1 MAENLV
7 SIVHAIEKLKN
18 KDSKFDESID
28 VAIHLGISESIKG
41 TCDLPNSYSDDI
53 KLIIFTANLNDQ
65 DIVKNNKFLIGD
77 EELIASIKSKKSI
90 VSDYK
95 YSIASPDF
103 MPKISK
109 IAKILGPR
117 GLMPDPKFGL
127 VTNDISEIVNN
138 ILNGKIFFKS
148 NKNKLIHM
156 KIGKQ
161 SFAVDQ
167 LKDNFITLFDS
178 VKQLKPSNVSNS
190 NYIESIAI
198 TSTMGPGLFIDFKS
212 L

>member
-1 MAENLV
+1 
-7 SIVHAIEKLKN
+7 
-18 KDSKFDESID
+18 
-28 VAIHLGISESIKG
+28 
-41 TCDLPNSYSDDI
+41 
-53 KLIIFTANLNDQ
+53 
-65 DIVKNNKFLIGD
+65 
-77 EELIASIKSKKSI
+77 
-90 VSDYK
+90 
-95 YSIASPDF
+95 
-103 MPKISK
+103 
-109 IAKILGPR
+109 
-117 GLMPDPKFGL
+117 MPDPKFGL